1 MPSQHPAPDTA
12 RTDPRRSWRIPDD
25 RRLPALEPL
34 APAVERHEPVTLRE
48 TVWDSDERV
57 LAAEGVTLTRAQ
69 DGSWSLDHG
78 DGPEPVGADLDR
90 PNGEQPPRDGV
101 EVFLRGRAV
110 ATVRLRDTTT
120 TLVTLR
126 GKDGRVRAEIADVR
140 VDEGDP
146 DTSVL
151 RSARWWA
158 LSDDGRDG
166 TTARAAERA
175 LDDAATE
182 PPSTS
187 AVAVAPAPVLAPER
201 RGNRAKRPRSGTA
214 AAFVLRVLE
223 SLRADLVAVDPRAR
237 ADDHESVHDFRKVV
251 RRLRSVLAA
260 YRGALDREATEALRA
275 ALAEA
280 GRVAGVARDAEVL
293 HGGLFRSAARAPEGF
308 VDAPTL
314 DRIGEQAAALRSAA
328 ASELR
333 QALRSDDWFR
343 TLDALDQ
350 LLLRAPAGPH
360 ADDAAAAFVAKRI
373 DRERARVRRLLDGG
387 AAGLDVLHEIRKA
400 ARRLRYALQAAG
412 DVADLGKRRL
422 GRLRRVQETLGD
434 ALDAAHAADAYR
446 RLSGSAARD
455 GADTFGY
462 GALATAEHAVLER
475 GLRRSRKVLA
485 RL

>member
-34 APAVERHEPVTLRE
+34 ASAVERHEPVTLRE

-90 PNGEQPPRDGV
+90 PNGVQPPRDGI

-110 ATVRLRDTTT
+110 ATVSVRDTTT

-140 VDEGDP
+140 VDDGDP

-158 LSDDGRDG
+158 LSDDGRDA

-187 AVAVAPAPVLAPER
+187 AIAVPPVPMVSPER

-223 SLRADLVAVDPRAR
+223 SLRADLVAVDPRVR

-328 ASELR
+328 AAELR

-360 ADDAAAAFVAKRI
+360 ADDAADAFVAKRI
-373 DRERARVRRLLDGG
+373 GRERTRVRRLVDGG
-387 AAGLDVLHEIRKA
+387 EGGLDVLHEIRKA

-434 ALDAAHAADAYR
+434 ALDAAHAAEAYR
-446 RLSGSAARD
+446 QLSGPAARD

-475 GLRRSRKVLA
+475 GLRRSRKLLA

>member
-1 MPSQHPAPDTA
+1 MPSQHPTPDTA

-34 APAVERHEPVTLRE
+34 ASTVERHEPVSLRE

-69 DGSWSLDHG
+69 DGAWSLDHG
-78 DGPEPVGADLDR
+78 DGPVPVGADLDR
-90 PNGEQPPRDGV
+90 PDGEQPPRDGV

-110 ATVRLRDTTT
+110 ATVRVRDTTT

-146 DTSVL
+146 DTSAL

-187 AVAVAPAPVLAPER
+187 AVVVPPVPVLAPER

-223 SLRADLVAVDPRAR
+223 SLRADLVAVDPRVR

-260 YRGALDREATEALRA
+260 YRGALDREATEAVRA

-293 HGGLFRSAARAPEGF
+293 HGGLFRSAARAPDGF

-314 DRIGEQAAALRSAA
+314 DRIGAQAAALRSAA
-328 ASELR
+328 AAELR

-360 ADDAAAAFVAKRI
+360 ADDAAAAFVAQRI
-373 DRERARVRRLLDGG
+373 DRGRARVRRLVDGG
-387 AAGLDVLHEIRKA
+387 AAGLDVLHAIRKA
-400 ARRLRYALQAAG
+400 ARRLRYALEAAG

-434 ALDAAHAADAYR
+434 ALDAAHAAEAYR
-446 RLSGSAARD
+446 RLSGPAARD

>member
-34 APAVERHEPVTLRE
+34 ASAVERHEPVTLRE
-48 TVWDSDERV
+48 TVWDADERV

-90 PNGEQPPRDGV
+90 PDREQPPRDGV

-110 ATVRLRDTTT
+110 ATVRVRDTTT
-120 TLVTLR
+120 TLVILR

-158 LSDDGRDG
+158 LSDGGRDG

-182 PPSTS
+182 PPATS
-187 AVAVAPAPVLAPER
+187 AVAVPPAPVLAPER
-201 RGNRAKRPRSGTA
+201 RGNRAKRPRSDTA
-214 AAFVLRVLE
+214 AAFVVRALE
-223 SLRADLVAVDPRAR
+223 SLRADLVAVDPRVR

-280 GRVAGVARDAEVL
+280 GRVAGVARDAEVV
-293 HGGLFRSAARAPEGF
+293 HGGLFRSAARAPDGF

-328 ASELR
+328 AAELR
-333 QALRSDDWFR
+333 LALRSDDWFR

-360 ADDAAAAFVAKRI
+360 ADDAAAAFVTKRI
-373 DRERARVRRLLDGG
+373 DRERARVRRLVDGG
-387 AAGLDVLHEIRKA
+387 ATGLDVLHEIRKA

-422 GRLRRVQETLGD
+422 GLLRRVQETLGG
-434 ALDAAHAADAYR
+434 ALDAAHAAEAYR
-446 RLSGSAARD
+446 RLSGPAARD

>member
-1 MPSQHPAPDTA
+1 M
-12 RTDPRRSWRIPDD
+12 
-25 RRLPALEPL
+25 
-34 APAVERHEPVTLRE
+34 TLRE

-90 PNGEQPPRDGV
+90 PDREQPPRDGV

-110 ATVRLRDTTT
+110 ATVRVRDTTT

-182 PPSTS
+182 PPATS
-187 AVAVAPAPVLAPER
+187 AVAVPPAPVLAPER
-201 RGNRAKRPRSGTA
+201 RGNRAKRPRSDTA
-214 AAFVLRVLE
+214 AAFVVRALE
-223 SLRADLVAVDPRAR
+223 SLRADLVAVDPRVR

-280 GRVAGVARDAEVL
+280 GRVAGVARDAEVV
-293 HGGLFRSAARAPEGF
+293 HGGLFRSAARAPDGF
-308 VDAPTL
+308 VDALTL

-328 ASELR
+328 AAELR
-333 QALRSDDWFR
+333 LALRSDDWFR

-373 DRERARVRRLLDGG
+373 DRERARVRRLVDGG
-387 AAGLDVLHEIRKA
+387 ATGLDVLHEIRKA

-422 GRLRRVQETLGD
+422 GLLRRVQETLGD
-434 ALDAAHAADAYR
+434 ALDAAHAAEAYR
-446 RLSGSAARD
+446 RLSGPAARD

>member
-34 APAVERHEPVTLRE
+34 ASAFERHEPVTLRE
-48 TVWDSDERV
+48 TVWDADERV

-90 PNGEQPPRDGV
+90 PDREQPPRDGV

-110 ATVRLRDTTT
+110 ATVRVRDTTT
-120 TLVTLR
+120 TLVILR

-182 PPSTS
+182 PPATS
-187 AVAVAPAPVLAPER
+187 AVAVPPAPVLAPER
-201 RGNRAKRPRSGTA
+201 RGNRAKRPRSDTA
-214 AAFVLRVLE
+214 AAFVVRALE
-223 SLRADLVAVDPRAR
+223 SMRADLVAVDPRVR

-280 GRVAGVARDAEVL
+280 GRVAGVARDAEVV
-293 HGGLFRSAARAPEGF
+293 HGGLFRSAARAPDGF

-328 ASELR
+328 AAELR
-333 QALRSDDWFR
+333 LALRSDDWFR

-360 ADDAAAAFVAKRI
+360 ADDAAAAFVTKRI
-373 DRERARVRRLLDGG
+373 DRERARVRRLVDGG
-387 AAGLDVLHEIRKA
+387 AMGLDVLHEIRKA

-422 GRLRRVQETLGD
+422 GLLRRVQETLGD
-434 ALDAAHAADAYR
+434 ALDAAHAAEAYR
-446 RLSGSAARD
+446 RLSGPAARD

>member
-34 APAVERHEPVTLRE
+34 ASAVERHEPVSLRE

-78 DGPEPVGADLDR
+78 DGPVPVGADLDR
-90 PNGEQPPRDGV
+90 PNGEQPPRDGI
-101 EVFLRGRAV
+101 EVFLRGRAM
-110 ATVRLRDTTT
+110 ATVRVRDTTT

-182 PPSTS
+182 PPATS
-187 AVAVAPAPVLAPER
+187 AVAVPPAPVLALER
-201 RGNRAKRPRSGTA
+201 RGIRAKRPRSGTA

-223 SLRADLVAVDPRAR
+223 SLRADLVAVDPRVR
-237 ADDHESVHDFRKVV
+237 ADDHESVHDFRKVI

-328 ASELR
+328 AAELR

-373 DRERARVRRLLDGG
+373 DRERTRVRRLVDGG
-387 AAGLDVLHEIRKA
+387 AAGLDVLHEIREA
-400 ARRLRYALQAAG
+400 ARRLRHALEAAG

>member
-34 APAVERHEPVTLRE
+34 ASAVERHEPVSLRE

-78 DGPEPVGADLDR
+78 DGPVPVGADLDR
-90 PNGEQPPRDGV
+90 PNGEQPPRDGI
-101 EVFLRGRAV
+101 EVFLRGRAM
-110 ATVRLRDTTT
+110 ATVRVRDTTT

-182 PPSTS
+182 PPATS
-187 AVAVAPAPVLAPER
+187 AVAVPPAPVLALER
-201 RGNRAKRPRSGTA
+201 RGIRSKRPRSGTA

-223 SLRADLVAVDPRAR
+223 SLRADLVAVDPRVR

-293 HGGLFRSAARAPEGF
+293 HGGLFRSAARAPDGF

-328 ASELR
+328 AAELR

-343 TLDALDQ
+343 TLDTLDQ

-360 ADDAAAAFVAKRI
+360 ADDAAAAFVAQRI
-373 DRERARVRRLLDGG
+373 DRERARVRRLVDGG

-434 ALDAAHAADAYR
+434 ALDAAHAAEAYR
-446 RLSGSAARD
+446 QLSGPAARD

-475 GLRRSRKVLA
+475 GLQRSRKLLA

>member
-34 APAVERHEPVTLRE
+34 ASAVERHEPVSLRE

-78 DGPEPVGADLDR
+78 DGPVPVGADLDR
-90 PNGEQPPRDGV
+90 PNGEQPPRDGI
-101 EVFLRGRAV
+101 EVFLRGRAM
-110 ATVRLRDTTT
+110 ATVRVRDTTT

-182 PPSTS
+182 PPATS
-187 AVAVAPAPVLAPER
+187 AVAVPPAPVLAPER
-201 RGNRAKRPRSGTA
+201 RGNRTKRPRSGTA

-223 SLRADLVAVDPRAR
+223 SLRADLVAVDPRVR

-328 ASELR
+328 AAELR

-373 DRERARVRRLLDGG
+373 DRERARVRRLVDGG

-400 ARRLRYALQAAG
+400 ARRLRYALEAAG

-422 GRLRRVQETLGD
+422 SRLRRVQETLGD

-446 RLSGSAARD
+446 RLSGPAARD

-462 GALATAEHAVLER
+462 GALTTAEHAVLER